1 MASEIKNTRFSYS
14 RDGLTVSYE
23 GVVVTGRFN
32 LPDVLTVADQG
43 TFDIDINGEKRV
55 DTVTKEHRA
64 YLKGWL
70 SALKDDKKMLW
81 KASSQA
87 HKAFEFLDDL
97 QYENTEAQV
106 ALEVA

>member
-1 MASEIKNTRFSYS
+1 MSSEIKNTRFSYS
-14 RDGLTVSYE
+14 KDGLTVSYE

-64 YLKGWL
+64 YIQ
-70 SALKDDKKMLW
+70 SC
-81 KASSQA
+81 
-87 HKAFEFLDDL
+87 LDD
-97 QYENTEAQV
+97 TEEDV
-106 ALEVA
+106 HKVGNKVCEIYYDMIK